1 MKVVFMGTPAA
12 AVPCLRRL
20 VDDGHEVLAVYCQPD
35 RPSGRG
41 QRLSPPPVKVLAE
54 EFGIS
59 VRQPE
64 KIKTAEAVED
74 FRELGADV
82 AVVVAYGRILPVE
95 FLQAFP
101 HGAINIHFSL
111 LPKYRGAAP
120 VNWAIVRGESE
131 TGVCSMKMD
140 EGLDTGDILLVKK
153 VEIGNKEN
161 SVELM
166 ERLSLVGADVLSETL
181 AQLQMIVP
189 EKQDESSVTYAPM
202 LKKSDGLID
211 WNDAARVIRDRV
223 RGFQPFP
230 TSYSFIAGKKITI
243 WKSEAL
249 EGDGPPA
256 VSGTVVEASGD
267 SLIVACGEGSLLQI
281 EEVQIEGKRRMS
293 VRDFINGKHLVKGDV
308 LGGN

>member
-20 VDDGHEVLAVYCQPD
+20 VEDGHEVLAVYCQPD

-41 QRLSPPPVKVLAE
+41 QRLSPPPVKTLAE
-54 EFGIS
+54 ELGIA

-64 KIKTAEAVED
+64 KIKTSEAAED
-74 FRELGADV
+74 FRQLGADV
-82 AVVVAYGRILPVE
+82 VVVVAYGRILPTQ
-95 FLQAFP
+95 FLSAFP

-120 VNWAIVRGESE
+120 VNWAIVHGEKE

-140 EGLDTGDILLVKK
+140 EGLDTGDLLIVKR
-153 VEIGNKEN
+153 VEIGEGEN

-166 ERLSLVGADVLSETL
+166 ERLSFIGADVLSQTL
-181 AQLQMIVP
+181 AQLKVIVP
-189 EKQDESSVTYAPM
+189 ERQDESLATYAPM

-211 WNDAARVIRDRV
+211 WNIEAEIIRDRV

-230 TSYSFIAGKKITI
+230 TSYSFFDGKKITV
-243 WKSEAL
+243 WKAKAL
-249 EGDGPPA
+249 NDEESIAHP
-256 VSGTVVEASGD
+256 GTVVEASGD
-267 SLIVACGEGSLLQI
+267 SLIIACGQRSLLQI

-293 VRDFINGKHLVKGDV
+293 VRDFINGKHLVKGNV